1 MSQTPVRAFVY
12 CRLSRKGGRSVER
25 QEADGRRIAA
35 ERGWEV
41 AAVFKETRSAS
52 EYGKGQRKEWR
63 ALQEAVQ
70 RGEGD
75 AIILWMEDRSS
86 RELIEAG
93 KFVNLCREAGMRHIV
108 VTSDDDGDDYTYDLS
123 THDDRI
129 RFYAAVLD
137 GEREAAKNSRRVRRA
152 KRQEAED
159 GWPAAGGV
167 RAFGDPG
174 GRRVRDPAKAD
185 DDPDKWQRDPET
197 GRWLRVNTVPAE
209 QVERERELIREAVA
223 RIRAGDSLRGILAD
237 WRERGVRAAGG
248 EPFTTR
254 SLRKVLLQ
262 PRLAGLREYNGTL
275 YSSRE
280 MEPIVSRAEW
290 EEVRSILT
298 DPARREP
305 STQPGVTGPGGVARH
320 LLSGMV
326 FCGVCGARMRAR
338 RSGGK
343 RTRGQASPP
352 HVYTCPGPS
361 EGGGWH
367 TVRNARALEEL
378 IEGALFAA
386 VESPE
391 WDELAGE
398 QRTAGEDEPT
408 RELTERLARDQGR
421 LDRLDDDVL
430 LAELDDDRRRAASIR
445 RVSADVEARMERTR
459 AMLKRRLGTRVIT
472 EVPPNLR
479 EVWPGLSLDRKRAIL
494 AAVLKLPPEGKG
506 IQVFPQGKGQHKL
519 DPETIVPDWR
529 A

>member
-1 MSQTPVRAFVY
+1 MSQTPVRVFIY
-12 CRLSRKGGRSVER
+12 CRLSRKGGRSIER
-25 QEADGRRIAA
+25 QEAEGRRIAA
-35 ERGWEV
+35 ERGWEI
-41 AAVFKETRSAS
+41 AAVFKETMSAS
-52 EYGKGQRKEWR
+52 RYARGERKEWK
-63 ALQEAVQ
+63 ALLQAV
-70 RGEGD
+70 EHKECD
-75 AIILWMEDRSS
+75 AIIVWMEDRSS
-86 RELIEAG
+86 RDLVDAG
-93 KFVNLCREAGMRHIV
+93 EFVKLCEEVGLRRVILP
-108 VTSDDDGDDYTYDLS
+108 SYDYDL
-123 THDDRI
+123 TDPEDQLK
-129 RFYAAVLD
+129 FYGEVLNAQ
-137 GEREAAKNSRRVRRA
+137 REVVKMSRRVRSA

-159 GWPAAGGV
+159 GWPAAGGN

-174 GRRVRDPAKAD
+174 GRRVRDPEKPE
-185 DDPDKWQRDPET
+185 DDPDKWLRDPET
-197 GRWLRVNTVPAE
+197 GCWRRVGTIPAE

-290 EEVRSILT
+290 EEVREILT

-320 LLSGMV
+320 LLSGMA
-326 FCGVCGARMRAR
+326 FCGICGARMRAR

-343 RTRGQASPP
+343 RTLRQASPP
-352 HVYTCPGPS
+352 NVYTCPGPS
-361 EGGGWH
+361 DGGGWH

-378 IEGALFAA
+378 IEGALYAA

-445 RVSADVEARMERTR
+445 RVRADVEARMERTR

-494 AAVLKLPPEGKG
+494 AAVLKLPPEGKA